1 MKTVT
6 ESADTKDNSV
16 PLPINPQ
23 PIRPIG
29 AWLVAGLVV
38 MATLTMWIVVSVV
51 FYAYS

>member
-6 ESADTKDNSV
+6 ESADTKDNSI

-29 AWLVAGLVV
+29 AWVVAALVAIAML
-38 MATLTMWIVVSVV
+38 TLWIVVSVV